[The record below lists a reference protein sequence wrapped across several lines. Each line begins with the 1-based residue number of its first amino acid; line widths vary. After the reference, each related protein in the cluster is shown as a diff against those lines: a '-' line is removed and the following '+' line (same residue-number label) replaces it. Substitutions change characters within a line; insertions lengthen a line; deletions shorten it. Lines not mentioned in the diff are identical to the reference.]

1 MKPKNKEKSKEKT
14 KKASTWT
21 GTKIVLIVV
30 CVLFA
35 IFMIV
40 SSLGVSWLTSLKGTE
55 SGDVATVAYTIYDD
69 QNRPIVTTNQK
80 LYNDTLNNGGTIF
93 YSNPLQVPVNVTTMT
108 NVTRIPVVY
117 QQYQTYFGLFRDEIN
132 LISTGLSG
140 MKLNEEKRIS
150 LVMPQDPLETQVD
163 PDQFALLV
171 KPVNETRLNEQIV
184 LALQDHPQI
193 NLDNTTPVDQY
204 MRTFYVKGI
213 SPEGLNMKYVY
224 STIDVQVINLKT
236 R

>member
-14 KKASTWT
+14 KKASNWT
-21 GTKIVLIVV
+21 VTKIALVV
-30 CVLFA
+30 ICVLFA
-35 IFMIV
+35 VFMIV
-40 SSLGVSWLTSLKGTE
+40 SSLGVGWLTSLKGTQ
-55 SGDVATVAYTIYDD
+55 SGDVATLAYTIYDD
-69 QNRPIVTTNQK
+69 QNRPIVTTNSK
-80 LYNDTLNNGGTIF
+80 IYNDTLAKGGTVF
-93 YSNPLQVPVNVTTMT
+93 YSNPLQVPVNVTTTT
-108 NVTRIPVVY
+108 NVTRIPVQY

-150 LVMPQDPLETQVD
+150 LVMPSDPLETQVE
-163 PDQFALLV
+163 PDQFAILV
-171 KPVNETRLNEQIV
+171 KPVNETHLNEQVV

-213 SPEGLNMKYVY
+213 SPEALNMKYGY
-224 STIDVQVINLKT
+224 STIDVQIINLKT

>member
-14 KKASTWT
+14 KNASTWT
-21 GTKIVLIVV
+21 ATKIVLVIA

-35 IFMIV
+35 VFMIV

-69 QNRPIVTTNQK
+69 QNRPLVTTNSK

-93 YSNPLQVPVNVTTMT
+93 YSNPLLVPVNVNTTT

-117 QQYQTYFGLFRDEIN
+117 QQYQTFYGLFRDEMNMIA
-132 LISTGLSG
+132 TGLSG
-140 MKLNEEKRIS
+140 MKLNEHKRIS
-150 LVMPQDPLETQVD
+150 LVMPKDPLETQVSAE
-163 PDQFALLV
+163 QFSLLV
-171 KPVNETRLNEQIV
+171 KPVNQTYVNEQIV
-184 LALQDHPQI
+184 LALTDNPQI
-193 NLDNTTPVDQY
+193 NLDNTTPVNQY
-204 MRTFYVKGI
+204 MRTFYVKSI
-213 SPEGLNMKYVY
+213 SPEGLDMKYGL
-224 STIDVQVINLKT
+224 STIDVQIISLKT

>member
-21 GTKIVLIVV
+21 GTKIALVV
-30 CVLFA
+30 ICVLFA

-40 SSLGVSWLTSLKGTE
+40 SSLGMSWLTSLKGTE

-69 QNRPIVTTNQK
+69 QNRPIVTTNSK
-80 LYNDTLNNGGTIF
+80 LYNDTMNKGGTLF
-93 YSNPLQVPVNVTTMT
+93 YSNPLQVPVNVITTT
-108 NVTRIPVVY
+108 NITRIPVVY
-117 QQYQTYFGLFRDEIN
+117 QQYQTYFGLFRDEMN

-140 MKLNEEKRIS
+140 MKLNEQKRIS
-150 LVMPQDPLETQVD
+150 LVMPMDPLETQISAE
-163 PDQFALLV
+163 QFALLV
-171 KPVNETRLNEQIV
+171 KPLNETYVNEQIV
-184 LALQDHPQI
+184 LALADHPEI

-213 SPEGLNMKYVY
+213 SSEGLDMKYGY
-224 STIDVQVINLKT
+224 STIDVQITSLKT
-236 R
+236 Q